1 MNDFS
6 RSSDILFSILF
17 ADDTSVFIEGT
28 HFDYI
33 CEVLNNE
40 LEKVN
45 IWLNANKLT
54 RIKHGHN
61 ITMYINKNPIE
72 RKSSTQFLGI
82 IIDNKLNWSA
92 HITYTKNKISKSIGI
107 IYKIRKFMDKQT
119 LRNMYFSFIYPYL
132 IYCIETWRNAHDTH
146 LNPLIKI
153 QKRRE
158 NVYRLFSFH
167 GTHIWNHIY
176 I

>member
-1 MNDFS
+1 MNDIS

-28 HFDYI
+28 YFDYI

-45 IWLNANKLT
+45 IWINTNKLTINLLKAHYMMFHRT

-61 ITMYINKNPIE
+61 ITMYINKNPSE
-72 RKSSTQFLGI
+72 RKSSIKFIGI

-92 HITYTKNKISKSIGI
+92 HITYIKNK
-107 IYKIRKFMDKQT
+107 
-119 LRNMYFSFIYPYL
+119 L
-132 IYCIETWRNAHDTH
+132 
-146 LNPLIKI
+146 
-153 QKRRE
+153 
-158 NVYRLFSFH
+158 
-167 GTHIWNHIY
+167 
-176 I
+176 